1 MVGLPSFKTT
11 SDFMKFCLKM
21 HKKGRLVR
29 LYRLNF
35 SCFRTA
41 KPWQDEEKFYSDLQS
56 MLPNIPVRHWWEHR
70 DENVAESCWKVPN
83 IVDLKYNNKYWH
95 IGRSRRPVREH
106 SKVLTP
112 HNHYPLSC
120 LGPCSFHSVPPSVAQ
135 LQHYREDC
143 VADLRTVC
151 QAGDTQRK
159 MVFVNDLI
167 QIPSQTLIPSTC
179 VLSSARKN
187 TRRIS

>member
-1 MVGLPSFKTT
+1 M
-11 SDFMKFCLKM
+11 
-21 HKKGRLVR
+21 
-29 LYRLNF
+29 YRYKYIALLD
-35 SCFRTA
+35 T
-41 KPWQDEEKFYSDLQS
+41 DEVIVPTNHSNWSDLMDEVVKEAS
-56 MLPNIPVRHWWEHR
+56 DKVSWVFRNVYFFDEMLERKEGSYLTDIPHHLHMLQHV
-70 DENVAESCWKVPN
+70 
-83 IVDLKYNNKYWH
+83 Y
-95 IGRSRRPVREH
+95 RSEKHTHPGH
-106 SKVLTP
+106 YIKAFHDPLKVLTL

-179 VLSSARKN
+179 VLSSARRN

>member
-29 LYRLNF
+29 FYRLNF

-83 IVDLKYNNKYWH
+83 IVDLKYNNKYWQVKETNEGTFYLYAAYFDVRKVH
-95 IGRSRRPVREH
+95 ISNIERCRALNWKH
-106 SKVLTP
+106 FLLTRT
-112 HNHYPLSC
+112 
-120 LGPCSFHSVPPSVAQ
+120 CSV
-135 LQHYREDC
+135 
-143 VADLRTVC
+143 
-151 QAGDTQRK
+151 
-159 MVFVNDLI
+159 
-167 QIPSQTLIPSTC
+167 
-179 VLSSARKN
+179 
-187 TRRIS
+187 